1 MIATSTMDYD
11 DDDLPDGYPSVWD
24 RVVEYLREWRQKGR
38 GPKNHRRDEPKLTEE
53 QRAKVRAGVERFFT
67 RLGPTDDWQEN
78 RRIYNRRRDPRGR
91 QV

>member
-1 MIATSTMDYD
+1 VEFD
-11 DDDLPDGYPSVWD
+11 DDDLPDGYPNMWG
-24 RVVEYLREWRQKGR
+24 RIVEYLREWRQKGR
-38 GPKNHRRDEPKLTEE
+38 GQKNHRRDEPQQTEQE
-53 QRAKVRAGVERFFT
+53 RAPGRVYAERFFT